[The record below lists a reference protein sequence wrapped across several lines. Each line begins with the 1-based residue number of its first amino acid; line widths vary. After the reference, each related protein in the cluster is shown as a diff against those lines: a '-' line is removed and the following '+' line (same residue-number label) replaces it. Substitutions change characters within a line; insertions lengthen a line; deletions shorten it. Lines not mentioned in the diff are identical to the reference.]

1 MAPAGPGR
9 HDRSEPVSPVLR
21 TRRVAL
27 AGLLA
32 LLAVFPLAA
41 SADARQELH
50 AAYRKMMALKAFK
63 TRLMDLSTGKTAM
76 TMEYQAPDRYRMTLP
91 GQPPQL
97 IIGDTMLMTVDG
109 RTLRVPLPKG
119 SLPKVRNEE
128 GLRELERGSLVEA
141 QGAGVVGGQPA
152 RIYRH
157 TTQVN
162 GKPAQ
167 TLVWVGVASGL
178 PLQVETRGAKGGKD
192 MRLLYSDFDSAKIR
206 IVAPK

>member
-1 MAPAGPGR
+1 MSPILPGR
-9 HDRSEPVSPVLR
+9 RVVL
-21 TRRVAL
+21 A
-27 AGLLA
+27 ALLA

-41 SADARQELH
+41 SADPRQELH

-63 TRLMDLSTGKTAM
+63 TTLVDLSTGKTAM
-76 TMEYQAPDRYRMTLP
+76 TMEYQAPDRYRMTMP

-97 IIGDTMLMTVDG
+97 IIGDTMVMTMNG
-109 RTLRVPLPKG
+109 QTMRIPLPKG

-141 QGAGVVGGQPA
+141 QGAGMVGGKPA

-157 TTQVN
+157 TTQVD

-178 PLQVETRGAKGGKD
+178 PLQIETRGAKGGKD